1 MSATMRTFV
10 ALPVPLT
17 APLEELFDWLGQ
29 LGPGVRPVRADGL
42 HVTLKFLGETAAW
55 QVEEIAESLRKTAS
69 KWDPF
74 ELVFRG
80 IGQMPPR
87 RPRVIFADLSDPE
100 CEVPLMS
107 GPVAEIEEAMVGLGF
122 DAESRSFRPHLT
134 LARVRSHPG
143 VELDEIRLAYE
154 DVVLAEV
161 RCDHFELIRSELA
174 PGGARYTTL
183 ATLPLPG

>member
-100 CEVPLMS
+100 REVSLMA
-107 GPVAEIEEAMVGLGF
+107 GPVAEIEEAMVSLGF
-122 DAESRSFRPHLT
+122 GAESRPFRPHLT
-134 LARVRSHPG
+134 LARIRSHPG
-143 VELDEIRLAYE
+143 GELDEIRLAYE

-183 ATLPLPG
+183 VTLPLVG

>member
-100 CEVPLMS
+100 REVPLMA
-107 GPVAEIEEAMVGLGF
+107 GPVAEIEEAMVSLGF
-122 DAESRSFRPHLT
+122 GAESRPFRPHLT
-134 LARVRSHPG
+134 LARIRSHPG
-143 VELDEIRLAYE
+143 AELDEIRLAYE

-183 ATLPLPG
+183 VTLPLVG